1 MAVAKNMSSYQ
12 QAGTCLVDSQGT
24 EKWGFFQPQKCG
36 PSVYVFTLHFGIK
49 KNWHFSP
56 LNLFN
61 RSVQWEE
68 EPSFFHW
75 GLHLKSSIREQPDS
89 CIMVV
94 QFAIFLHLNK
104 YWLEK
109 NDFVLIITDLNINY
123 FALHSGVNF
132 RILHFKPL
140 KPSSVTIFILQ
151 IQNEFVSLF
160 LVQQFLL
167 EKGKSTQP
175 KSIVNLPVILA
186 S

>member
-1 MAVAKNMSSYQ
+1 
-12 QAGTCLVDSQGT
+12 
-24 EKWGFFQPQKCG
+24 
-36 PSVYVFTLHFGIK
+36 
-49 KNWHFSP
+49 
-56 LNLFN
+56 
-61 RSVQWEE
+61 
-68 EPSFFHW
+68 
-75 GLHLKSSIREQPDS
+75 
-89 CIMVV
+89 MVV

-104 YWLEK
+104 YWFEK